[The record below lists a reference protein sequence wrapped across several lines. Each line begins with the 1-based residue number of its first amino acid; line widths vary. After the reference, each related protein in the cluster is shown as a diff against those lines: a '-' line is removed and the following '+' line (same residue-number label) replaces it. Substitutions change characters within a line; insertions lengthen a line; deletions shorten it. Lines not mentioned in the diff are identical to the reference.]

1 MKLKDKDLE
10 QFIAL
15 YQQSSG
21 ITLTKEEALL
31 KALALLT
38 LVKLTY
44 KPIPRNYYETTTQN

>member
-15 YQQSSG
+15 HENIFGEKIS
-21 ITLTKEEALL
+21 KEEALP

-44 KPIPRNYYETTTQN
+44 KPIPKYEHESQ